1 MRIMVIDGS
10 EIFRIGLRA
19 VLTAQRPDIEA
30 AEESDRMEVERVA
43 RAAPDVLLV
52 DLEVPGGSVVL
63 TGGLKKLIP
72 ATRVV
77 ISCDHSSRAVVQQ
90 ALNAGASG
98 YIVKSQPVPR
108 ILGALDRAFA
118 GETVV
123 QLDSGGV
130 VRSHAGATGAPPKG
144 SIACLSQREREVFD
158 LVVWGASNKD
168 IASTL
173 GISVKTVETHR
184 CHINAKLGVHSAAD
198 MVRVASYL
206 GVFGRRPPPAPE
218 PELLVPPMGVQAGL
232 GSGEAPPQ

>member
-1 MRIMVIDGS
+1 MKIMVIDGS

-19 VLTAQRPDIEA
+19 VLAEQRPDIEA
-30 AEESDRMEVERVA
+30 IEESDRMEVERVA

-52 DLEVPGGSVVL
+52 DLEVSGGGVVL

-72 ATRVV
+72 STRVV
-77 ISCDHSSRAVVQQ
+77 ISCDHASRAVVQQ

-130 VRSHAGATGAPPKG
+130 VVRSHTGANGAPPKG

-168 IASTL
+168 IAGTL

-218 PELLVPPMGVQAGL
+218 PELLVPAMEVQSGMG
-232 GSGEAPPQ
+232 GETPPQ